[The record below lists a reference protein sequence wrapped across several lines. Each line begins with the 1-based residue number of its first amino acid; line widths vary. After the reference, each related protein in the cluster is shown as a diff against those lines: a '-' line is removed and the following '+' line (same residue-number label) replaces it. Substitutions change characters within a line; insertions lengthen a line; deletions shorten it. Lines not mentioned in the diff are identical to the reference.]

1 MGKLK
6 IEQRVIGPVA
16 TNVYLG
22 INTETKEAFLVDPAD
37 RAEDI
42 ALWITQAGV
51 TLKAILLTH
60 GHFDHIG
67 AVSELK
73 KRFQVPVYAMAA
85 EVVVMEDSTLN
96 LSCNWAS
103 AFTVKCDQ
111 ELKDEEVISVA
122 GFEITAYHTPGH
134 TKGGAC
140 YYVASERVLFAGDTL
155 FYHSVGSTDLPT
167 GSMGELRRSV
177 QRLLSILPDETRVLP
192 GHDCD
197 TSIADEKRCNPYS

>member
-1 MGKLK
+1 M
-6 IEQRVIGPVA
+6 
-16 TNVYLG
+16 
-22 INTETKEAFLVDPAD
+22 
-37 RAEDI
+37 
-42 ALWITQAGV
+42 
-51 TLKAILLTH
+51 
-60 GHFDHIG
+60 
-67 AVSELK
+67 K

-155 FYHSVGSTDLPT
+155 FYHSVGRTDLPT

-197 TSIADEKRCNPYS
+197 TSIADEKRYNPYS

>member
-1 MGKLK
+1 M
-6 IEQRVIGPVA
+6 A
-16 TNVYLG
+16 
-22 INTETKEAFLVDPAD
+22 
-37 RAEDI
+37 
-42 ALWITQAGV
+42 
-51 TLKAILLTH
+51 
-60 GHFDHIG
+60 HFDHIG

-111 ELKDEEVISVA
+111 ELKDEEEISVA

-155 FYHSVGSTDLPT
+155 FYHSVGRTDRPPRKYGRIKKIRT
-167 GSMGELRRSV
+167 AAV
-177 QRLLSILPDETRVLP
+177 V
-192 GHDCD
+192 H
-197 TSIADEKRCNPYS
+197 IAG